1 LPRYLL
7 TVEYVGTEYHGFQ
20 RQAGLATVQGAL
32 EQAVTSF
39 SGREVFIQG
48 AGRTDAGVHAVGQ
61 AAAFDLPDE
70 VDEYRYLASLNA
82 LLPRGIAVT
91 AMQRVRDDLDPRRG
105 ALWREYRYFILNR
118 TAPSAILEAYTHH
131 ALWALDR
138 QRIRAA
144 CALFV
149 GDHDFSAFRVKGT
162 PEEHGLRKVLECE
175 LTEPC
180 PELLCIR
187 VKANA
192 FLYRMV
198 RIMVG
203 AIEAV
208 GRGRMDLEQ
217 LEKHLGGGDRPCAD
231 PLGAR
236 GLFLWQVSYPED
248 AFKWE

>member
-1 LPRYLL
+1 LPRYLI

-20 RQAGLATVQGAL
+20 RQPGLATVQGAL

-39 SGREVFIQG
+39 AGREVFIQG

-82 LLPRGIAVT
+82 LLPRGISVT

-118 TAPSAILEAYTHH
+118 TAPSAILEASTHH
-131 ALWALDR
+131 APWVLDS
-138 QRIRAA
+138 QRMSEA

-149 GDHDFSAFRVKGT
+149 GEHDFSAFRVKGAS
-162 PEEHGLRKVLECE
+162 EEQSIRKVLECE
-175 LTEPC
+175 LTEPYSA
-180 PELLCIR
+180 LLCIR
-187 VKANA
+187 VRANS

-198 RIMVG
+198 RIMAG

-208 GRGRMDLEQ
+208 GCGRMGLEQ
-217 LEKHLGGGDRPCAD
+217 LESHLGGGDRPCAD
-231 PLGAR
+231 PLPAR

-248 AFKWE
+248 AYIRE